1 METEKQVVCSGR
13 TAFTLMLGIFFWCI
27 GVGVTLLILISEAT
41 YEVIGVF
48 ILFLILCGV
57 EGSYFLLYWYNKR
70 IIVTWNEIMYRSI
83 WGLERKYSWKDVK
96 SVCYKSTGRGADRIL
111 IWTNKKIYIET
122 GMMKRSEE
130 AERLIKEKGYL
141 QVNLITDRK
150 KG

>member
-1 METEKQVVCSGR
+1 M
-13 TAFTLMLGIFFWCI
+13 
-27 GVGVTLLILISEAT
+27 
-41 YEVIGVF
+41 IGVF

-96 SVCYKSTGRGADRIL
+96 SVCYKSTGRGAGRIL

>member
-13 TAFTLMLGIFFWCI
+13 TAFTLMLGIFFWFI
-27 GVGVTLLILISEAT
+27 GVGVTLLI
-41 YEVIGVF
+41 F

-96 SVCYKSTGRGADRIL
+96 SVCYKSTGRGAGRIL
-111 IWTNKKIYIET
+111 IRTNKKIYIET

>member
-13 TAFTLMLGIFFWCI
+13 TAFTLMLGIFFWFI

-70 IIVTWNEIMYRSI
+70 
-83 WGLERKYSWKDVK
+83 
-96 SVCYKSTGRGADRIL
+96 YKINS
-111 IWTNKKIYIET
+111 K
-122 GMMKRSEE
+122 
-130 AERLIKEKGYL
+130 
-141 QVNLITDRK
+141 
-150 KG
+150 